1 MMLKLP
7 NGEFTKLRRQL
18 QRKRHIKIEFCVK
31 SCAIIP
37 CWSRCTRRRSALSLA
52 WHEWFYCCE
61 LALSSEISRRRLVD
75 YVKTLHQKAC
85 CTCNII
91 IFLHSTNQ
99 INDFWPS
106 RCRCRRHFFNFLEEE
121 GIPSLVWMDRRMQ
134 WFNLTYLCGGSE
146 LRTFPPSISWNF
158 EYNRQGWT

>member
-1 MMLKLP
+1 MLKLP
-7 NGEFTKLRRQL
+7 NGEFKKLRRQL

-52 WHEWFYCCE
+52 SHEWFYCCE

-85 CTCNII
+85 CTCSII

-106 RCRCRRHFFNFLEEE
+106 RCRCRRHFLNSLIFLMMKNF
-121 GIPSLVWMDRRMQ
+121 RRGRHPQ
-134 WFNLTYLCGGSE
+134 SRLNGQKNAT
-146 LRTFPPSISWNF
+146 I
-158 EYNRQGWT
+158 